1 MKSQEELLLMYKEY
15 NKSEIFFEE
24 KKDVIDYFKENVCK
38 YPQKQAVVYADKILT
53 YRQLDEMSDC
63 IAKKLI
69 EKGVQAGDCVAV
81 LMNNKMDFIVSV
93 VGIVKINATYV
104 PIDPEYFDDRIH
116 YLLESAQ
123 AKVLIT
129 DSDGINRFPV
139 GVLYEDLLVNTEGSF
154 ERVSFLNP
162 ILCVMY
168 TSGTT
173 GTPKG
178 VMIPQKGIIRL
189 VIDGY
194 YKYKETDR
202 MLQTSTVVFDISL
215 QEIWGSL
222 MNGITLY
229 VTTKQDILEAT
240 RFEQL
245 LKKYQTNFA
254 FMATALFAELVRQ
267 KLDVFASLETLI
279 IGGDTLY
286 PASVKLLYDACP
298 NTTLIN
304 VYGPTENTVLTTY
317 YVVKRED
324 VNSKVIPI
332 GTPIAKTN
340 VYIMD
345 NNNQLC
351 DIKCKGELCV
361 GGFGIAN
368 QYLNNP
374 ELSKKRFVYI
384 DALDEVVYKTG
395 DFAMINND
403 GNILFFGREDNQ
415 VKVRGYRIE
424 LDEIRMK
431 MLEYPAIQTVFV
443 AVEKD
448 STDNK
453 VICVYYVASDVIAP
467 AEIRAYLKEQ
477 LPAYSMPNYFY
488 QMKEFPLKVND
499 KIDQDRL
506 MGMKSETINERKT
519 NETEDLTKTERVVL
533 NIFNELFYRDDMC
546 VDDDFFQEG
555 GNSLQVGQV
564 IARIRKELLVDIS
577 ARAFFMNSKVSQ
589 LAAYIDSSSKH
600 ELDVKLQRHD
610 EKDFYCLSEAQ
621 KRIFYSCYTDK
632 NSVVYNIPYAFCVEG
647 NMDLSRLKM
656 AFSKLVE
663 CHSIL
668 RAVFLYQDEEPLQ
681 KIIDTTEFVENR
693 LSVLEET
700 RGAYREDMLSECFSE
715 FIKPFDYENGP
726 LWRCKLIHYDGGKNL
741 LLFDIHHL
749 IFDGASQKTFF
760 SELSKFYQNI
770 AAEQEP
776 VQFDYLDYVQWNQSQ
791 KNSDSYKQNSLY
803 WKSFFEKDIK
813 GLDIRGKRNSQ
824 QNDEKGIAQFRL
836 PLSVVDSVN
845 RKIQDEHITLYNYV
859 ISCLG
864 IVLSKFFDQRLFYI
878 GSILAGRNIHQF
890 LDVIGMFVNTTL
902 FKVDINPTENLMS
915 FMARN
920 KLQIIQM
927 IDNQDYS
934 LEDIIKCN
942 PYAEELDK
950 SDLLQTV
957 FVMQNMEVVDLDLGK
972 MPVRRLDIANNK
984 AKFDLLFICENE
996 PDGLLFQL
1004 EYRKSAI
1011 EQVVAESLCGAIKF
1025 VLISAF
1031 GEISNQVVGD
1041 ICISDE
1047 SQKELILKKF
1057 NNTSSNFD
1065 ASISLGELFKS
1076 EVKKH
1081 PDLSALLWQ
1090 GRKISYQELDYRT
1103 DMVAASMIKS
1113 GIKQG
1118 DVVALYLEDKLNQ
1131 IEGILAVL
1139 KTGAVYMPIDT
1150 GYPKKRVEYMINDG
1164 GARYILIEKSNEH
1177 REEIAGVNHI
1187 VIDSQEILE
1196 TETIE
1201 KTDFAICNG
1210 ESLAYLMYTSGTM
1223 GTPKGVMVKHK
1234 NIIRLVKNT
1243 NFMEFQEGVSFLQ
1256 TSSVVFDASTLEIWG
1271 SLLNGMC
1278 LCLTRKEDIL
1288 NASKLRKYI
1297 KEWKIDAL
1305 WLSAPLFNQIS
1316 QGNED
1321 MFEGVTWLLVG
1332 GDRLPAKQIHKVR
1345 EANKKLR
1352 VLNGYGPTE
1361 NTTFSTIFEVDDEYD
1376 DIPIGYPISNSTV
1389 YIMDQSKKILPIG
1402 ALGEIC
1408 VGGAGIAA
1416 GYIRDDELTR
1426 KKFITNPYQT
1436 EDRIYCTGDIG
1447 RWNEKGYIEFL
1458 GRKDNQVKI
1467 RGFRVE
1473 MKEIE
1478 SVVCKANVRE
1488 CLVDVREKDGNKFL
1502 VLFYVGDISQSDL
1515 NGYIKE
1521 NLPEYM
1527 RPSYLIRL
1535 DGMVLNVNGKIDYE
1549 TIRKIDLS
1557 EISYAVNNSNTLEEP
1572 ENELQKIMCEVWQEV
1587 LGVDKVGITDN
1598 YYDLGGDSIKA
1609 ISISGKLYQN
1619 RIDVSAADVLTT
1631 RNIKALS
1638 KIADT
1643 IANDKEIQNGK
1654 YELSPIQNW
1663 FFEHVKEDWNHF
1675 NQSVILELKKR
1686 ITMKQIIDA
1695 WEILRNHHEL
1705 LNAYFDCENDV
1716 RHMVIDTK
1724 ASTTEFVEI
1733 ALEGEAQFIISQ
1745 EAEKCQR
1752 ALDIEKGPL
1761 CRIVLFSG
1769 ETQQYLLIVMHHL
1782 IVDNVSWRIL
1792 INDFYG
1798 VLVGKKGKSGVWNKT
1813 ASYLE
1818 WIRDIDKYVNSVF
1831 EPTDITGVN
1840 DKFMGNTQKTCMS
1853 GQMHMI
1859 KKSLD
1864 EKSTAH
1870 LISDIHQRYH
1880 TKVQDILIAAFVCA
1894 TKKCSEENTISI
1906 QMESYGRE
1914 NDYSKLN
1921 VSETIGWF
1929 TSIYPVEIAIAGDD
1943 YGKQI
1948 VEVKDR
1954 MNQVQNH
1961 GIGYNAYYYGKKANN
1976 RTQDNC
1982 FVSFNFL
1989 GTFEDDLQNELFKAS
2004 EYSSGNEVT
2013 DCYIRC
2019 SLDINAEVKNGCL
2032 EVRMDYGN
2040 DLYSKDQ
2047 MQVLI
2052 DNFFVEIVEII
2063 NHCMSSQESFT
2074 TSSDYSVEGLD
2085 ANSMDDIFASLQGL
2099 SL

>member
-38 YPQKQAVVYADKILT
+38 YPQKQVVVYADKILT

-63 IAKKLI
+63 IAKNLI

-245 LKKYQTNFA
+245 VKKYQTNFA

-267 KLDVFASLETLI
+267 KPDVFASLETLI

-345 NNNQLC
+345 NNQLC

-395 DFAMINND
+395 DFAMINDD

-453 VICVYYVASDVIAP
+453 VICVYYVASDIIAP

-488 QMKEFPLKVND
+488 QMKEFPLKVNG

-506 MGMKSETINERKT
+506 MSMKSETINERKT
-519 NETEDLTKTERVVL
+519 NGTEDLTKTERVVL
-533 NIFNELFYRDDMC
+533 NIINELFYRDDVC

-577 ARAFFMNSKVSQ
+577 ASAFFMNSKVSQ
-589 LAAYIDSSSKH
+589 LAAYIDSCSKH

-632 NSVVYNIPYAFCVEG
+632 NSVVYNIPYAFCVEE

-681 KIIDTTEFVENR
+681 KIIDTTEFVEKR
-693 LSVLEET
+693 MSVLEET
-700 RGAYREDMLSECFSE
+700 RGEYREDMLSECFSE

-726 LWRCKLIHYDGGKNL
+726 LWRCKLIHYDGGKKL

-803 WKSFFEKDIK
+803 WKSFFEKEIK

-836 PLSVVDSVN
+836 PLSFVDSVN

-920 KLQIIQM
+920 KLQIMQM

-957 FVMQNMEVVDLDLGK
+957 FVMENMEAVDLDLGK
-972 MPVRRLDIANNK
+972 TPVRRLDIANNK

-1025 VLISAF
+1025 VLLSAF

-1041 ICISDE
+1041 ICITDE
-1047 SQKELILKKF
+1047 SQKEMILKKF

-1065 ASISLGELFKS
+1065 AGISLGELFKS

-1090 GRKISYQELDYRT
+1090 GRKISYQELDDRT
-1103 DMVAASMIKS
+1103 DMIAASMKKS

-1118 DVVALYLEDKLNQ
+1118 EVVALYLEDKLNQ
-1131 IEGILAVL
+1131 IEGILAVM
-1139 KTGAVYMPIDT
+1139 KAGAVYMPIDT
-1150 GYPKKRVEYMINDG
+1150 GYPKKRVGYMINDG
-1164 GARYILIEKSNEH
+1164 GARYVLVEKSNEN

-1187 VIDSQEILE
+1187 VIDSQETLE

-1201 KTDFAICNG
+1201 KTDFVTCNG
-1210 ESLAYLMYTSGTM
+1210 ESLAYLMYTSGTT
-1223 GTPKGVMVKHK
+1223 GNPKGVMVKHK

-1243 NFMEFQEGVSFLQ
+1243 NFMEFQEGGSFLQ
-1256 TSSVVFDASTLEIWG
+1256 TSSIVFDASTLEIWG

-1288 NASKLRKYI
+1288 NPSKLREYI

-1361 NTTFSTIFEVDDEYD
+1361 NTTFSTVFEVDDKYD

-1473 MKEIE
+1473 TKEIE
-1478 SVVCKANVRE
+1478 SVVCKVNVRE

-1521 NLPEYM
+1521 NFPEYM
-1527 RPSYLIRL
+1527 RPSYLIPL

-1557 EISYAVNNSNTLEEP
+1557 EMSYAVNNSNTLEEP

-1598 YYDLGGDSIKA
+1598 YYDFGGDSIKA

-1631 RNIKALS
+1631 KNIKALS
-1638 KIADT
+1638 KVADT

-1663 FFEHVKEDWNHF
+1663 FFEHVKEDRNHF

-1724 ASTTEFVEI
+1724 ISMTEFVEI
-1733 ALEGEAQFIISQ
+1733 ALEGEEQLIISQ

-1798 VLVGKKGKSGVWNKT
+1798 VLAGEKGKSGVWNKT

-1818 WIRDIDKYVNSVF
+1818 WIKDIDKYVDSVF

-1840 DKFMGNTQKTCMS
+1840 DKFMGNTQKTCLS
-1853 GQMHMI
+1853 SQMHMI

-1864 EKSTAH
+1864 EKNTAH
-1870 LISDIHQRYH
+1870 LIGDIHQRYH
-1880 TKVQDILIAAFVCA
+1880 TKVQDILIAAFICA
-1894 TKKCSEENTISI
+1894 AKKCSEENTISL

-1929 TSIYPVEIAIAGDD
+1929 TSIYPVEIVIAGDD

-1976 RTQDNC
+1976 WIQDNC
-1982 FVSFNFL
+1982 FVSFNYL
-1989 GTFEDDLQNELFKAS
+1989 GSFEDDLQNELFKAS

-2047 MQVLI
+2047 MQALI
-2052 DNFFVEIVEII
+2052 DNFFVELVEII

-2085 ANSMDDIFASLQGL
+2085 ANSLDDIFASLQGL

>member
-1 MKSQEELLLMYKEY
+1 M
-15 NKSEIFFEE
+15 
-24 KKDVIDYFKENVCK
+24 
-38 YPQKQAVVYADKILT
+38 
-53 YRQLDEMSDC
+53 
-63 IAKKLI
+63 
-69 EKGVQAGDCVAV
+69 
-81 LMNNKMDFIVSV
+81 
-93 VGIVKINATYV
+93 
-104 PIDPEYFDDRIH
+104 
-116 YLLESAQ
+116 
-123 AKVLIT
+123 
-129 DSDGINRFPV
+129 
-139 GVLYEDLLVNTEGSF
+139 
-154 ERVSFLNP
+154 
-162 ILCVMY
+162 
-168 TSGTT
+168 
-173 GTPKG
+173 
-178 VMIPQKGIIRL
+178 
-189 VIDGY
+189 
-194 YKYKETDR
+194 
-202 MLQTSTVVFDISL
+202 
-215 QEIWGSL
+215 
-222 MNGITLY
+222 
-229 VTTKQDILEAT
+229 
-240 RFEQL
+240 
-245 LKKYQTNFA
+245 
-254 FMATALFAELVRQ
+254 
-267 KLDVFASLETLI
+267 
-279 IGGDTLY
+279 
-286 PASVKLLYDACP
+286 
-298 NTTLIN
+298 
-304 VYGPTENTVLTTY
+304 
-317 YVVKRED
+317 
-324 VNSKVIPI
+324 
-332 GTPIAKTN
+332 
-340 VYIMD
+340 
-345 NNNQLC
+345 
-351 DIKCKGELCV
+351 
-361 GGFGIAN
+361 
-368 QYLNNP
+368 
-374 ELSKKRFVYI
+374 
-384 DALDEVVYKTG
+384 
-395 DFAMINND
+395 
-403 GNILFFGREDNQ
+403 
-415 VKVRGYRIE
+415 
-424 LDEIRMK
+424 
-431 MLEYPAIQTVFV
+431 
-443 AVEKD
+443 
-448 STDNK
+448 
-453 VICVYYVASDVIAP
+453 
-467 AEIRAYLKEQ
+467 
-477 LPAYSMPNYFY
+477 
-488 QMKEFPLKVND
+488 
-499 KIDQDRL
+499 
-506 MGMKSETINERKT
+506 
-519 NETEDLTKTERVVL
+519 
-533 NIFNELFYRDDMC
+533 
-546 VDDDFFQEG
+546 
-555 GNSLQVGQV
+555 
-564 IARIRKELLVDIS
+564 
-577 ARAFFMNSKVSQ
+577 
-589 LAAYIDSSSKH
+589 
-600 ELDVKLQRHD
+600 
-610 EKDFYCLSEAQ
+610 
-621 KRIFYSCYTDK
+621 
-632 NSVVYNIPYAFCVEG
+632 
-647 NMDLSRLKM
+647 
-656 AFSKLVE
+656 
-663 CHSIL
+663 
-668 RAVFLYQDEEPLQ
+668 
-681 KIIDTTEFVENR
+681 
-693 LSVLEET
+693 SVLEET

-1705 LNAYFDCENDV
+1705 LNAYFDLSLI
-1716 RHMVIDTK
+1716 H
-1724 ASTTEFVEI
+1724 
-1733 ALEGEAQFIISQ
+1733 IS
-1745 EAEKCQR
+1745 
-1752 ALDIEKGPL
+1752 
-1761 CRIVLFSG
+1761 
-1769 ETQQYLLIVMHHL
+1769 
-1782 IVDNVSWRIL
+1782 
-1792 INDFYG
+1792 
-1798 VLVGKKGKSGVWNKT
+1798 
-1813 ASYLE
+1813 
-1818 WIRDIDKYVNSVF
+1818 
-1831 EPTDITGVN
+1831 EPT
-1840 DKFMGNTQKTCMS
+1840 
-1853 GQMHMI
+1853 
-1859 KKSLD
+1859 
-1864 EKSTAH
+1864 
-1870 LISDIHQRYH
+1870 R
-1880 TKVQDILIAAFVCA
+1880 
-1894 TKKCSEENTISI
+1894 
-1906 QMESYGRE
+1906 
-1914 NDYSKLN
+1914 
-1921 VSETIGWF
+1921 
-1929 TSIYPVEIAIAGDD
+1929 P
-1943 YGKQI
+1943 
-1948 VEVKDR
+1948 
-1954 MNQVQNH
+1954 
-1961 GIGYNAYYYGKKANN
+1961 
-1976 RTQDNC
+1976 
-1982 FVSFNFL
+1982 
-1989 GTFEDDLQNELFKAS
+1989 
-2004 EYSSGNEVT
+2004 
-2013 DCYIRC
+2013 
-2019 SLDINAEVKNGCL
+2019 
-2032 EVRMDYGN
+2032 
-2040 DLYSKDQ
+2040 
-2047 MQVLI
+2047 
-2052 DNFFVEIVEII
+2052 
-2063 NHCMSSQESFT
+2063 
-2074 TSSDYSVEGLD
+2074 
-2085 ANSMDDIFASLQGL
+2085 
-2099 SL
+2099 

>member
-1 MKSQEELLLMYKEY
+1 M
-15 NKSEIFFEE
+15 
-24 KKDVIDYFKENVCK
+24 
-38 YPQKQAVVYADKILT
+38 
-53 YRQLDEMSDC
+53 
-63 IAKKLI
+63 
-69 EKGVQAGDCVAV
+69 
-81 LMNNKMDFIVSV
+81 
-93 VGIVKINATYV
+93 
-104 PIDPEYFDDRIH
+104 
-116 YLLESAQ
+116 
-123 AKVLIT
+123 
-129 DSDGINRFPV
+129 
-139 GVLYEDLLVNTEGSF
+139 
-154 ERVSFLNP
+154 
-162 ILCVMY
+162 
-168 TSGTT
+168 
-173 GTPKG
+173 
-178 VMIPQKGIIRL
+178 
-189 VIDGY
+189 
-194 YKYKETDR
+194 
-202 MLQTSTVVFDISL
+202 
-215 QEIWGSL
+215 
-222 MNGITLY
+222 
-229 VTTKQDILEAT
+229 
-240 RFEQL
+240 
-245 LKKYQTNFA
+245 
-254 FMATALFAELVRQ
+254 
-267 KLDVFASLETLI
+267 
-279 IGGDTLY
+279 
-286 PASVKLLYDACP
+286 
-298 NTTLIN
+298 
-304 VYGPTENTVLTTY
+304 
-317 YVVKRED
+317 
-324 VNSKVIPI
+324 
-332 GTPIAKTN
+332 
-340 VYIMD
+340 
-345 NNNQLC
+345 
-351 DIKCKGELCV
+351 
-361 GGFGIAN
+361 
-368 QYLNNP
+368 
-374 ELSKKRFVYI
+374 
-384 DALDEVVYKTG
+384 
-395 DFAMINND
+395 
-403 GNILFFGREDNQ
+403 
-415 VKVRGYRIE
+415 
-424 LDEIRMK
+424 
-431 MLEYPAIQTVFV
+431 
-443 AVEKD
+443 
-448 STDNK
+448 
-453 VICVYYVASDVIAP
+453 
-467 AEIRAYLKEQ
+467 
-477 LPAYSMPNYFY
+477 
-488 QMKEFPLKVND
+488 
-499 KIDQDRL
+499 
-506 MGMKSETINERKT
+506 
-519 NETEDLTKTERVVL
+519 
-533 NIFNELFYRDDMC
+533 
-546 VDDDFFQEG
+546 
-555 GNSLQVGQV
+555 
-564 IARIRKELLVDIS
+564 
-577 ARAFFMNSKVSQ
+577 
-589 LAAYIDSSSKH
+589 
-600 ELDVKLQRHD
+600 
-610 EKDFYCLSEAQ
+610 
-621 KRIFYSCYTDK
+621 
-632 NSVVYNIPYAFCVEG
+632 
-647 NMDLSRLKM
+647 
-656 AFSKLVE
+656 
-663 CHSIL
+663 
-668 RAVFLYQDEEPLQ
+668 
-681 KIIDTTEFVENR
+681 
-693 LSVLEET
+693 
-700 RGAYREDMLSECFSE
+700 
-715 FIKPFDYENGP
+715 
-726 LWRCKLIHYDGGKNL
+726 

-770 AAEQEP
+770 AVEQEQ
-776 VQFDYLDYVQWNQSQ
+776 VQFDYLDYVQWHQSQ

-813 GLDIRGKRNSQ
+813 GLDIRGKKISQ

-836 PLSVVDSVN
+836 PLSFVDSVN
-845 RKIQDEHITLYNYV
+845 RKIKDEHITLYNYV

-890 LDVIGMFVNTTL
+890 LDVIGMFANTTL
-902 FKVDINPTENLMS
+902 FKVDIDPTENLMS
-915 FMARN
+915 FMSKN
-920 KLQIIQM
+920 KLQIMQM

-942 PYAEELDK
+942 TSAEEFDRP
-950 SDLLQTV
+950 DLLQTV
-957 FVMQNMEVVDLDLGK
+957 FVMENMEAVDLDLGK
-972 MPVRRLDIANNK
+972 TPVRRLDIANNK

-1011 EQVVAESLCGAIKF
+1011 EQVVAESLCSAIKF
-1025 VLISAF
+1025 VLLSAF

-1041 ICISDE
+1041 ICITDE

-1057 NNTSSNFD
+1057 NNTSSNFN
-1065 ASISLGELFKS
+1065 AGISLCELFKS

-1090 GRKISYQELDYRT
+1090 GRKISYQELDDRT
-1103 DMVAASMIKS
+1103 DMIATNMKKS
-1113 GIKQG
+1113 DIKQG
-1118 DVVALYLEDKLNQ
+1118 EVVALYLEDKLNQ
-1131 IEGILAVL
+1131 IEGILAIL
-1139 KTGAVYMPIDT
+1139 KAGAVYMPIDT
-1150 GYPKKRVEYMINDG
+1150 GYPKKRVEYMLNNG
-1164 GARYILIEKSNEH
+1164 GARYVLIEKNNKH
-1177 REEIAGVNHI
+1177 REEIAGVNQI

-1201 KTDFAICNG
+1201 KTDFVICNG
-1210 ESLAYLMYTSGTM
+1210 ESLAYLMYTSGTT
-1223 GTPKGVMVKHK
+1223 GYPKGVMVKHK

-1243 NFMEFQEGVSFLQ
+1243 NFMEFQEGGSFLQ
-1256 TSSVVFDASTLEIWG
+1256 TSNVVFDASTLEIWG

-1288 NASKLRKYI
+1288 NPNKLREYI
-1297 KEWKIDAL
+1297 KEWEIDAL

-1316 QGNED
+1316 QANED

-1361 NTTFSTIFEVDDEYD
+1361 NTTFSTVFEVDDEYD
-1376 DIPIGYPISNSTV
+1376 DIPIGYPILNSTV

-1426 KKFITNPYQT
+1426 KKFIMNPYQT
-1436 EDRIYCTGDIG
+1436 GDRIYCTGDIG
-1447 RWNEKGYIEFL
+1447 CWNEKGYIEFL

-1473 MKEIE
+1473 TKEIE
-1478 SVVCKANVRE
+1478 SVVYKVNVRE

-1502 VLFYVGDISQSDL
+1502 VLFYVGDISQRDL

-1527 RPSYLIRL
+1527 RPSYLIQL
-1535 DGMVLNVNGKIDYE
+1535 DEMVLNVNGKIDYE
-1549 TIRKIDLS
+1549 IIRKIDLS
-1557 EISYAVNNSNTLEEP
+1557 EMSYAMNNSNTLEEP

-1598 YYDLGGDSIKA
+1598 YYDLSGDSIKA

-1631 RNIKALS
+1631 KNIKALS
-1638 KIADT
+1638 KVANT
-1643 IANDKEIQNGK
+1643 IANDNEIQNGK

-1663 FFEHVKEDWNHF
+1663 FFEHVKEDRNHF

-1686 ITMKQIIDA
+1686 ITMKQIMDA

-1716 RHMVIDTK
+1716 RHMVINTK
-1724 ASTTEFVEI
+1724 TSTTEFVEI
-1733 ALEGEAQFIISQ
+1733 ALEDEEQLIISQ
-1745 EAEKCQR
+1745 EADKFQR

-1798 VLVGKKGKSGVWNKT
+1798 VLAGKKGKSGVWIKT

-1818 WIRDIDKYVNSVF
+1818 WIKDIDRYVDSVF
-1831 EPTDITGVN
+1831 EPTNITGVN
-1840 DKFMGNTQKTCMS
+1840 DKFMGNTQKTCLS
-1853 GQMHMI
+1853 SQMNMI

-1864 EKSTAH
+1864 EKNTAH
-1870 LISDIHQRYH
+1870 LISDIYKRYH

-1894 TKKCSEENTISI
+1894 IKKCSEENTVCL

-1929 TSIYPVEIAIAGDD
+1929 TSIYPVEIAITGDD

-1976 RTQDNC
+1976 QIQDKC
-1982 FVSFNFL
+1982 FVSFNYI
-1989 GTFEDDLQNELFKAS
+1989 GSFEDDLQNDLFKSS
-2004 EYSSGNEVT
+2004 EYSAGSEVT

-2032 EVRMDYGN
+2032 EVRMSYGN

-2047 MQVLI
+2047 MQELM
-2052 DNFFVEIVEII
+2052 DNFFVELVEII

-2074 TSSDYSVEGLD
+2074 ISSDYSVEGLD
-2085 ANSMDDIFASLQGL
+2085 ANSLDDIFAGLRGL